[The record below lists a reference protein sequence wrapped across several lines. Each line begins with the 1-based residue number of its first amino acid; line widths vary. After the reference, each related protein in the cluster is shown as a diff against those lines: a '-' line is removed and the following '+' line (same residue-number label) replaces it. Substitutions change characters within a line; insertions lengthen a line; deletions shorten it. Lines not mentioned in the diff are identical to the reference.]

1 MQNRRACFLC
11 TMCVATL
18 DIFGDICYNGIMKE
32 KNILGVKLPKTQHG
46 NERFRELLQAAEV
59 VFAKKGFYETSIVDI
74 CKAAGT
80 AVGTFY
86 IYFEDKIA
94 VYRYLVYDF
103 KLRIKRTLNAAIQGC
118 ESRYDRE
125 RNGIK
130 SFIRFAYEN
139 PQCYNI
145 IWGSLSVDK
154 KIFEEYYIDFARSY
168 AAGLV
173 RDSSELKD
181 IDIVTTAYTLMG
193 ITNFVGLKF
202 ILEDDF
208 TEKPLDAAVDTVMNL
223 LTDGIFK
230 PLSLKKSQ

>member
-1 MQNRRACFLC
+1 M
-11 TMCVATL
+11 
-18 DIFGDICYNGIMKE
+18 
-32 KNILGVKLPKTQHG
+32 
-46 NERFRELLQAAEV
+46 
-59 VFAKKGFYETSIVDI
+59 FYH
-74 CKAAGT
+74 
-80 AVGTFY
+80 
-86 IYFEDKIA
+86 
-94 VYRYLVYDF
+94 
-103 KLRIKRTLNAAIQGC
+103 
-118 ESRYDRE
+118 
-125 RNGIK
+125 
-130 SFIRFAYEN
+130 
-139 PQCYNI
+139 I

-181 IDIVTTAYTLMG
+181 IDIVTMAYTLMG

-208 TEKPLDAAVDTVMNL
+208 TEKRLDAAVDTVMNL

>member
-1 MQNRRACFLC
+1 
-11 TMCVATL
+11 
-18 DIFGDICYNGIMKE
+18 MKE
-32 KNILGVKLPKTQHG
+32 KIILGVKLPKTQHG
-46 NERFRELLQAAEV
+46 NERFEKLLRAAEL
-59 VFAKKGFYETSIVDI
+59 VFAQKGFYETSIVDI
-74 CKAAGT
+74 CKAAET

-118 ESRYDRE
+118 TNRYERE

-181 IDIVTTAYTLMG
+181 IDIVTMAYTLMG

-208 TEKPLDAAVDTVMNL
+208 TEKRLDAAVDTVMNM
-223 LTDGIFK
+223 LTEGIFK
-230 PLSLKKSQ
+230 PFTLKKS